1 VRQIELLRHVLDAL
15 ERLEISYAVVGSFA
29 SGAWGE
35 PRMTRDIDIVV
46 RLTPSQ
52 VETLCAAFPED
63 EFYVSLPAAREAL
76 RSHGQFNVIHPSSG
90 NKIDFMVVGSN
101 DWSTAQLAR
110 RQRVEFAP
118 DTAGYIAAP
127 EDVIVG
133 KLIDYREGG
142 SEKHLRDIAGIL
154 TISDSL
160 IDRDYIAKFSAQL
173 GVSDIWQAV
182 IDRVDKPSAG

>member
-1 VRQIELLRHVLDAL
+1 MRQIELLRYVLNAL

-52 VETLCAAFPED
+52 VETLCTAFPAD
-63 EFYVSLPAAREAL
+63 AFYVSVPAALEAL

-90 NKIDFMVVGSN
+90 NKIDFMVVGSS

-110 RQRVEFAP
+110 RQRVQFAP
-118 DTAGYIAAP
+118 DTAGFIAAP

-133 KLIDYREGG
+133 KLVYYREGG
-142 SEKHLRDIAGIL
+142 SEKHLRDITGIL
-154 TISDSL
+154 STRSDAV
-160 IDRDYIAKFSAQL
+160 DRDYIAKFAAQL
-173 GVSDIWQAV
+173 GVADIWQAIV
-182 IDRVDKPSAG
+182 DRVDKPSAG